1 MKVKKA
7 YAISLNDNDYYEQN
21 LENELLLFD
30 NYDQIAQYAVT
41 NNIDFESI
49 TVHEFDVE
57 ELPFNLSDV
66 DEVEF

>member
-30 NYDQIAQYAVT
+30 NYDQITQYAVT

-57 ELPFNLSDV
+57 ELPFDLSDV

>member
-1 MKVKKA
+1 MKIKKA
-7 YAISLNDNDYYEQN
+7 YAISLDDNDYYEQN

-30 NYDQIAQYAVT
+30 DYDQIAQYAVT

-57 ELPFNLSDV
+57 ELPFDLSDI

>member
-21 LENELLLFD
+21 LEDELLLFD

-41 NNIDFESI
+41 NGIDFESI

-57 ELPFNLSDV
+57 ELPFDLSNV

>member
-30 NYDQIAQYAVT
+30 NYDQIAQYATT

-57 ELPFNLSDV
+57 ELPFDLSDI

>member
-21 LENELLLFD
+21 LEDELLLFD

-57 ELPFNLSDV
+57 EPPFDLSDV

>member
-30 NYDQIAQYAVT
+30 NYEQIAQYAAT
-41 NNIDFESI
+41 NGIDFESI

-57 ELPFNLSDV
+57 ELPFDLSDV